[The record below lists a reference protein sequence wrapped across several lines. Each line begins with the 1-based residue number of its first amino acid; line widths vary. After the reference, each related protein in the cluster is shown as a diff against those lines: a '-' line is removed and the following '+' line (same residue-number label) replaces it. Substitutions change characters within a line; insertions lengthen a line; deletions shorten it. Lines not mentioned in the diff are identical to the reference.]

1 MLNKLKKTVNDS
13 IKEHVSDLKE
23 SVKEH
28 AVHLTDA
35 VKDKTSELTDAMKES
50 VKEHV
55 VHFSDAVKDKAS
67 ELTESVK
74 EHTTNIVDAVKDKT
88 LSLIEDWLKIFPNLE
103 QRGLKISA
111 FGMRMSMN
119 LGIECELT
127 GLAKNFTVEKIEN
140 ILEEVKGNVAL
151 TTVFKAIKNTYAF
164 HKKTGTEQKFNK
176 IFLKITVQMLPE
188 VIVYLGEPKLM

>member
-28 AVHLTDA
+28 TVHLTDA
-35 VKDKTSELTDAMKES
+35 VKDKASELTDAMKES
-50 VKEHV
+50 VKEHA

-111 FGMRMSMN
+111 FGMRMGMN
-119 LGIECELT
+119 LGIECELS
-127 GLAKNFTVEKIEN
+127 GLAKNFTVEKIES

-188 VIVYLGEPKLM
+188 VIVYLGEPKLV